1 MTRSFF
7 DSGDKPGWMMF
18 YGVVVMALVETMAK
32 NLNAKYREPFSIE
45 SSTKRDAALDGADF
59 VATSPA
65 FER

>member
-1 MTRSFF
+1 
-7 DSGDKPGWMMF
+7 MMF